1 MGGKGTLEPER
12 KEAEEE
18 ETSSS
23 HSKSCDSP
31 STAKEVGIEGALKAA
46 GEHASGLFGAAR
58 AWYGKLEQ
66 NWLEQSEKA
75 YQSEL
80 HELENGFSVN
90 ERIHMERLEALCEK
104 RKKRIAECRK
114 RLENIQ
120 RVKRGEPPLG
130 DSVLK
135 KNRKTSVWFVFLAC
149 LVTSLFLMV
158 NQQAYYNEKIKV
170 LKAENGR
177 QLAKILEQQ
186 VTLSQKESTFNAQLE
201 VVIEGYD
208 SVTELYNALLEEH
221 QKTLE
226 QQAREPEEAV
236 DTTEPARGRWANL
249 FQKLDEHN
257 PERKFVDEY
266 ADLIPA
272 MYRDLCAQE
281 GVTPFDKVLFH
292 VATTLNGIAFRF
304 HDKDSSDSAEMFWE
318 CVIQAFI
325 IFPIFG
331 ISTLAVL
338 CRPIYLLLT
347 GAPSFVVAAVAFY
360 VAVQVNEQ
368 RRASQSEEAG
378 QQQQEEE

>member
-31 STAKEVGIEGALKAA
+31 SPAKEVGIEGALKAA
-46 GEHASGLFGAAR
+46 GEHTSGIFGAAR

-90 ERIHMERLEALCEK
+90 ERIHMEKLEALCEK
-104 RKKRIAECRK
+104 RKKRIAKCRE

-130 DSVLK
+130 DSVPK
-135 KNRKTSVWFVFLAC
+135 KCRKTNVWFVFLAC

-201 VVIEGYD
+201 VAIEGYD

-226 QQAREPEEAV
+226 QQTRELEEAV

-266 ADLIPA
+266 TDLIPA
-272 MYRDLCAQE
+272 MYRDLCAQN

-318 CVIQAFI
+318 CIIQAFVM
-325 IFPIFG
+325 FPAFG
-331 ISTLAVL
+331 MAVLAVL

-347 GAPSFVVAAVAFY
+347 GAPLFVVATMVLY
-360 VAVQVNEQ
+360 VVMQVDER
-368 RRASQSEEAG
+368 RRASRGEEAG
-378 QQQQEEE
+378 QQQQQE